1 MRILYLQMAGR
12 TPYLMT
18 QLVVWGSGG
27 LRVGYQTSQQGRPE
41 LSSRMYDGE
50 YCQVHI
56 SLDISGADIHIFS
69 KSGGDSTGDRAG
81 IHQAVRDS
89 LQLGTTGCGIE
100 KRCILKGE
108 LLVWNSEVGR
118 IKPFYKNSPS
128 RPTSWTSD
136 WNRWRLPH
144 RRG

>member
-56 SLDISGADIHIFS
+56 SLDISGADIHIFLKERRRFDWGPRRNS
-69 KSGGDSTGDRAG
+69 SSSARQPPAWHDRLRDRE
-81 IHQAVRDS
+81 AVH
-89 LQLGTTGCGIE
+89 
-100 KRCILKGE
+100 LKGRAIGVE
-108 LLVWNSEVGR
+108 QR
-118 IKPFYKNSPS
+118 
-128 RPTSWTSD
+128 SWQ
-136 WNRWRLPH
+136 N
-144 RRG
+144 